1 MTDVSSYRRARATTR
16 LLIAWVVLMSAAL
29 PVIAAEPEQ
38 TNPQPGFD
46 PVHLDLPRVPTRELL
61 DRLVGSPRKSVLMER
76 DGFTFLVTGTLD
88 RGPISYSTFLT
99 ILRLN
104 GLTAVVTESAVV
116 IVPDVSIRQQAIP
129 TITTLNE
136 KLPDDQWVSFLM
148 RVQHVSAAQLVP
160 ILRPMMPQS
169 GHMAAFPEQ
178 NTLLFVDRF
187 SNVRR
192 LAGLVKSLDSPVQKA
207 N

>member
-1 MTDVSSYRRARATTR
+1 MTNASSSRRARATTK
-16 LLIAWVVLMSAAL
+16 LLIAWVVLMATAL

-38 TNPQPGFD
+38 TKPQPGFD
-46 PVHLDLPRVPTRELL
+46 SVHLDLPRVPINELL

-76 DGFTFLVTGTLD
+76 EGFSFLVTGSLD

-116 IVPDVSIRQQAIP
+116 IVPDASIRQLAIP

-136 KLPDDQWVSFLM
+136 KLPDDQWVTFLM

-192 LAGLVKSLDSPVQKA
+192 LAGLVKSLDSPVQKPK
-207 N
+207 

>member
-1 MTDVSSYRRARATTR
+1 MTDASSYRRARATTR
-16 LLIAWVVLMSAAL
+16 LLIAWLVLMATAL

-38 TNPQPGFD
+38 TKPQPGFD
-46 PVHLDLPRVPTRELL
+46 PVHLDLPRVPIRELL
-61 DRLVGSPRKSVLMER
+61 DRLVGSPRKTVLMER
-76 DGFTFLVTGTLD
+76 EGFTFLVTGTLD

-116 IVPDVSIRQQAIP
+116 IVPDASIRQQAIP

-136 KLPDDQWVSFLM
+136 KLPDDQWVTFLI

-160 ILRPMMPQS
+160 ILRPLMPQP

-192 LAGLVKSLDSPVQKA
+192 LAGLVKSLDTPVKKA

>member
-1 MTDVSSYRRARATTR
+1 MIDAPRNRTKAAPRG
-16 LLIAWVVLMSAAL
+16 LMIAWALLMAVAL
-29 PVIAAEPEQ
+29 PVNAAEPE
-38 TNPQPGFD
+38 PSIPRPGFD
-46 PVHLDLPRVPTRELL
+46 PVHLDLPRIPVRELL
-61 DRLVGSPRKSVLMER
+61 DRLVGIPRKTVLMER
-76 DGFTFLVTGTLD
+76 EGFTFLVTGTLD
-88 RGPISYSTFLT
+88 RGPVTYSTFLT

-116 IVPDVSIRQQAIP
+116 IVPDASIRNQAIP

-136 KLPDDQWVSFLM
+136 KLPDDQWVTYLL
-148 RVQHVSAAQLVP
+148 RVQHISAAQLVP

-169 GHMAAFPEQ
+169 GHMAAFPER

-192 LAGLVKSLDSPVQKA
+192 LAGLVKSLDSPVQKV